1 MNTNENYLNL
11 CGTKIPL
18 TDEQVRELKESLGK
32 RTRLGDVN
40 VGDTFK
46 LGKYEFIVLK
56 HIDGITHV
64 LLKGLLCK
72 SAFGEGDCDFKKSL
86 VKPILEDF
94 TDKIASIVGLDNI
107 IPHLVDLTS
116 NDGLTDYGT
125 VTERMS
131 LLTTD
136 KAREHVH
143 ILDKYKLDAYW
154 WLVTPL
160 STPTHNYSK
169 FVCCGSPHG
178 IIYYDL
184 YSNDDNGVRP
194 FCILNSD
201 IFVS

>member
-1 MNTNENYLNL
+1 MSKQEIYLNL

-18 TDEQVRELKESLGK
+18 TDEQVRELKESFGK

-46 LGKYEFIVLK
+46 LGEYEFIVLK

-72 SAFGEGDCDFKKSL
+72 SAFGEGDCDFRKSL
-86 VKPILEDF
+86 VKPILKDF
-94 TDKIASIVGLDNI
+94 TDKIASIVGIDNI

-154 WLVTPL
+154 WLVTPW
-160 STPTHNYSK
+160 STPTHGYSE
-169 FVCCGSPHG
+169 FVCCVSPRGLISNGSCNRG
-178 IIYYDL
+178 
-184 YSNDDNGVRP
+184 SGGVRP
-194 FCILNSD
+194 FCILNAD